1 MDQIQKIIYIN
12 LDHRQDRRQEF
23 EAEVRRLQIPESKVV
38 RFSAYKMNSP
48 NAGCSLSH
56 AKALRLAHAMNL
68 ENVLICEDDFNFHD
82 DPTILESNLQAF
94 FQKVTQEKL
103 EWDVVQLAYGIYNV
117 EPKDELLSIAKKV
130 SNASGYLVNRH
141 MLIPLADLIE
151 SGVDKLAET
160 GHHWLYQNDVI
171 WCEFMKNNRWYIFNT
186 RLGYQRPSYSD
197 LSGSHYNSRR

>member
-12 LDHRQDRRQEF
+12 LDHRTDRRQEF
-23 EAEVRRLQIPESKVV
+23 EAEIRRLGIPESKVV

-56 AKALRLAHAMNL
+56 AKALRLAHSMNL

-94 FQKVTQEKL
+94 FQKVTQENL

-117 EPKDELLSIAKKV
+117 EPKDELLSIAQKV
-130 SNASGYLVNRH
+130 SNASGYLVNKH

-151 SGVDKLAET
+151 SGVEKLATT
-160 GHHWLYQNDVI
+160 GAHWLYQNDVI
-171 WCEFMKNNRWYIFNT
+171 WCEFMKNNHWYIFNT